1 MGRRRLYCATVRAR
15 RTKRLDQRHEIA
27 RDRDETLLVLETV
40 REVQTRS
47 LCLTVLLGFVALK
60 HTDIRLTNGR
70 TDIGQ
75 KNVPRWL

>member
-1 MGRRRLYCATVRAR
+1 MGRRRLYCATLRAS

-27 RDRDETLLVLETV
+27 RDETLLVLETV

-47 LCLTVLLGFVALK
+47 LCLTVLLGFVTLK